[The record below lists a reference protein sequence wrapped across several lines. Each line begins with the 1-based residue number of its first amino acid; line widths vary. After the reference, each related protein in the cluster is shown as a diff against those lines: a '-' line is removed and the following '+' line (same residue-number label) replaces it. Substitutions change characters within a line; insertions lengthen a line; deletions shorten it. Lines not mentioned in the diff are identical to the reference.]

1 MKNLAAIILAAGK
14 GTRMKS
20 ALPKVLHPVAGSPML
35 SFTIDLLGS
44 LGAGRVIVVVGHG
57 AGEVRKAFSGKG
69 LTFVEQKEQLGTG
82 HAVLAASRALKGFKG
97 GVLILSGDVPLLTG
111 ATIKGLL
118 KVKRRGNGKT
128 VLSFIT
134 TMLSDPRGYGRVLRD
149 GRGRVTGVVEEKD
162 ADLAQRSIGEVNTGT
177 YAVDSGFLFKNIK
190 RLKSANA
197 QGEYYLP
204 DLVSLAVREGFHVNA
219 LTSPEPEEVMGV
231 NNRVELA
238 RASGVMRQRILDGL
252 MLKGVTIIDPANTY
266 IESGVRVGVDT
277 TVYPNV
283 RLSGAT
289 SIGRGS
295 VIEEGV
301 VIKDSSIG
309 AGSLIRSYSIIESSR
324 IGRGVAIGPFARLRP
339 GNTVARGARIGNFVE
354 VKNSRIGPGAKAG
367 HLAYLG
373 DAVIGARANIG
384 AGAITCNY
392 DGAKKYITRVGDGAF
407 IGSDSQLV
415 APVKVGKGAYVG
427 SGTTVTKDVP
437 PGSLVV
443 SRAGEKV
450 IKGWV
455 KKRFKK

>member
-1 MKNLAAIILAAGK
+1 MKSLAAIILAAGK

-20 ALPKVLHPVAGSPML
+20 KIPKVLHPVAGTPML
-35 SFTIDLLGS
+35 SFTIDLLER
-44 LGAGRVIVVVGHG
+44 LGAATVIVVVGHG
-57 AGEVRKAFSGKG
+57 RGEVKKYFSAKN

-82 HAVLAASRALKGFKG
+82 HAVLVASRALKGFKG
-97 GVLILSGDVPLLTG
+97 DVLILSADVPLLKG

-118 KVKRRGNGKT
+118 KLHRARGRKRS
-128 VLSFIT
+128 VSFLT
-134 TMLSDPRGYGRVLRD
+134 TMLADPRGYGRVLRD
-149 GRGRVTGVVEEKD
+149 ERGRVAGVIEEKD
-162 ADLAQRSIGEVNTGT
+162 ADPAQRSIGEVNTGT

-204 DLVSLAVREGFHVNA
+204 DLVSLAVKEGFHVRA

-238 RASGVMRQRILDGL
+238 RASAVMRRRILDGL
-252 MLKGVTIIDPANTY
+252 MRSGVTIIDPSNTY

-277 TVYPNV
+277 TIYPNV

-289 SIGRGS
+289 SIGKGS

-301 VIKDSSIG
+301 VIKDSKV
-309 AGSLIRSYSIIESSR
+309 GSGSSIRSYSVIESSR
-324 IGRGVAIGPFARLRP
+324 IGKGVSIGPFARLRP
-339 GNTVARGARIGNFVE
+339 GNTVAEGVRIGNFVE
-354 VKNSRIGPGAKAG
+354 VKNSRIGAGAKAG
-367 HLAYLG
+367 HLSYLG
-373 DAVIGARANIG
+373 DSVIGARVNIG
-384 AGAITCNY
+384 AGTITCNY

-415 APVKVGKGAYVG
+415 APVKVGRGAYVG
-427 SGTTVTKDVP
+427 SGTTVTRDVP
-437 PGSLVV
+437 PGSLVT
-443 SRAGEKV
+443 SRGREKV